1 MRELIQQIFKA
12 YGFGEKWQDDSIEF
26 YAAESEEKISFFL
39 IDYIEA
45 TSGDITEATMLK
57 MLKKLEK
64 NYINDENTNKEG
76 IKRKI
81 QMLIANDNTNIAAQ
95 IDKNTSAIYPIKLD
109 SLNNLDKYRN
119 LIYSVE
125 ESPYY
130 FRRFVLPYTEKQVV
144 ELKKIILDN
153 PEKNIV
159 NVLSEIANQEDAYY
173 ELAGH
178 RNLDNA
184 YELVIRLFSK
194 IHFIQYNFVAQQKPM
209 AVEKRIESE
218 MDAEFLKY
226 HTLISK
232 NCVDIDEYIKVLNL
246 PEDDAAIEAEMK
258 KRLEKRG

>member
-1 MRELIQQIFKA
+1 MRELILQIFKT
-12 YGFGEKWQDDSIEF
+12 YGFDEKWQDDGIEF
-26 YAAESEEKISFFL
+26 YAAESEDKTSFFL

-45 TSGDITEATMLK
+45 TGGDITDAAMLTMLK
-57 MLKKLEK
+57 RLEK
-64 NYINDENTNKEG
+64 DYIDENTDGKG
-76 IKRKI
+76 VKRII
-81 QMLIANDNTNIAAQ
+81 QELFVDDSSIAAQ
-95 IDKNTSAIYPIKLD
+95 IDKNTSAIYPIKLE

-130 FRRFVLPYTEKQVV
+130 FRRFVLPYTDKQVD
-144 ELKKIILDN
+144 ELKNIISDY

-159 NVLSEIANQEDAYY
+159 NVLSEIANQEDEYY

-194 IHFIQYNFVAQQKPM
+194 IPFLQYDFVAQQKPM

-218 MDAEFLKY
+218 MDSKLIKY
-226 HTLISK
+226 HSLICNS
-232 NCVDIDEYIKVLNL
+232 CLDINEYIKVLSL
-246 PEDDAAIEAEMK
+246 PEDDAAIESEMK
-258 KRLEKRG
+258 KRVEKRR

>member
-12 YGFGEKWQDDSIEF
+12 YEF
-26 YAAESEEKISFFL
+26 DGKYINDNIKFYFPELEEKTSFFL
-39 IDYIEA
+39 VDYIEA
-45 TSGDITEATMLK
+45 TSESITDVNMMT

-64 NYINDENTNKEG
+64 DYINYENTNEEG
-76 IKRKI
+76 IKRKM

-144 ELKKIILDN
+144 ELKKIILDY

-178 RNLDNA
+178 RNLDNV

-194 IHFIQYNFVAQQKPM
+194 IPFLQYNFVAEQKPM
-209 AVEKRIESE
+209 TVEKRIESE
-218 MDAEFLKY
+218 IDAKLLKY
-226 HTLISK
+226 HTLICN
-232 NCVDIDEYIKVLNL
+232 NCVDIDEYIKYLNL
-246 PEDDAAIEAEMK
+246 PEDDAAIEAEIK
-258 KRLEKRG
+258 KRLEKKV

>member
-1 MRELIQQIFKA
+1 MRELIKQIFKV
-12 YGFGEKWQDDSIEF
+12 YEFNEKWQEDSIEF

-45 TSGDITEATMLK
+45 TSGDITEATMLE

-95 IDKNTSAIYPIKLD
+95 IDKNTSAIYPIKLN

-144 ELKKIILDN
+144 ELKKIISDY
-153 PEKNIV
+153 PDKNIA
-159 NVLSEIANQEDAYY
+159 NVLSDIANQEDAYY

-194 IHFIQYNFVAQQKPM
+194 IPFLQYNFVAQQKPM
-209 AVEKRIESE
+209 EVEKRIKSE
-218 MDAEFLKY
+218 MNAELLKY
-226 HTLISK
+226 HELICKS
-232 NCVDIDEYIKVLNL
+232 CLDIDKYIKVLGL
-246 PEDDAAIEAEMK
+246 SKDDAAIEAEMK

>member
-1 MRELIQQIFKA
+1 MRELIQQIFKS
-12 YGFGEKWQDDSIEF
+12 YGFDEKWQDDGIEF
-26 YAAESEEKISFFL
+26 YSAESEEKTSFFL

-45 TSGDITEATMLK
+45 IGEGITDVTMLA
-57 MLKKLEK
+57 MLKRLEK
-64 NYINDENTNKEG
+64 DYIDENTNGKG
-76 IKRKI
+76 VKRKI
-81 QMLIANDNTNIAAQ
+81 QELFVNDNASKAAQ
-95 IDKNTSAIYPIKLD
+95 IDKNTSAIYPIKLE

-130 FRRFVLPYTEKQVV
+130 FRRFVLPYTDKQVD
-144 ELKKIILDN
+144 ELKKIISDY
-153 PEKNIV
+153 PEKSIV

-194 IHFIQYNFVAQQKPM
+194 IPFLQYNFVAQQKPM

-218 MDAEFLKY
+218 MDSELFKY
-226 HTLISK
+226 HTLICNS
-232 NCVDIDEYIKVLNL
+232 CVDIDEYVKASNL
-246 PEDDAAIEAEMK
+246 PEDDAAIEDEMK